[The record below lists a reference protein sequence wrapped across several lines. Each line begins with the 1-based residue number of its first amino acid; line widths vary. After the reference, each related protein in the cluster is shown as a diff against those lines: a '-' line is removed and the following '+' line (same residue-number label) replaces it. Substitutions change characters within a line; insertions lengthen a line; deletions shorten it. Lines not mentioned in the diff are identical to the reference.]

1 MRTPLTTALILF
13 SFISCGEPGRPLPEK
28 TNSKPPS
35 LLVIGL
41 DTTRADRLGCYGYSN
56 ASTPTI
62 DALAEAGA
70 LFENVLAHA
79 PLTLPTHAS
88 LFTGAF
94 PPEHGIRDNGRT
106 ALPRELPTLA
116 EALRDAGLK
125 TGAFIAA
132 FALDAT
138 FGLDRGFDVYRDE
151 LGPPDANGHE
161 PVQRRGEEVTDDAI
175 AWLNKLGKDD
185 AFFAFVHYYDPHAAY
200 EAPADFQTT
209 GDGYDDE
216 LSYVDSQV
224 KRLMGWLESTR
235 RDSDTIVVLIAD
247 HGESLGEHGEPT
259 HGALIYQST
268 QHVPW
273 IITMP
278 DAKWAGSKISER
290 VQQVDFMPTMLSL
303 YDIPKPSTVSGR
315 SLLPL
320 LDGESFGER
329 AMYTESEYC
338 SLNYGWAPLA
348 SIVRGKWK
356 LIDAPTL
363 ELYDLEADP
372 GELVNLAAERP
383 DAVESLLAELLE
395 LRAGMQDRSGQTIE
409 SSSELSSALEAL
421 GYAGAQP
428 SPASAD
434 GRNPV
439 ESIAL
444 LARYNEAVELGHS
457 GKYSEMVPLLE
468 EIVAECPGPIG
479 FRSTLASGY
488 LELDRA
494 PEAIVLLEA
503 VLAENPTYEP
513 AHVYAGRAQ
522 LRLGDL
528 DRALA
533 HFRANLSQVPGS
545 WRVQLPV
552 AQILTVQ
559 EKHEEAL
566 VAWRRMV
573 ELQPDDP
580 SHHMRLA
587 EAWREVGRWDGM
599 VDALRRAHSLSPE
612 DHGVSAYLAWTLA
625 TAPVAEVRDG
635 ALAVR
640 LAEQAIKAGETAD
653 RFDTLGAALAETGK
667 FQAAAEASLRAIE
680 LLPPEAEELRKEYEG
695 RLALYRT
702 GRPFH
707 HR

>member
-13 SFISCGEPGRPLPEK
+13 SFISCGEPARSLPEK

-106 ALPRELPTLA
+106 ALPKELPTLA
-116 EALRDAGLK
+116 ETLRDAGLK

-200 EAPADFQTT
+200 EAPTDFQTT
-209 GDGYDDE
+209 GDAYDDE

-303 YDIPKPSTVSGR
+303 YDIAQPPTASGR

-356 LIDAPTL
+356 LIDAPTP

-372 GELVNLAAERP
+372 GELDNLAAQRP
-383 DAVESLLAELLE
+383 DAVESLLSELSE
-395 LRAGMQDRSGQTIE
+395 LRAGMQDRSGLTIE

-444 LARYNEAVELGHS
+444 LARYNEAVEFGHS
-457 GKYSEMVPLLE
+457 GEYEKMVPLLE

-599 VDALRRAHSLSPE
+599 VESLRRAHSMTPE
-612 DHGVSAYLAWTLA
+612 DHGVSAYLSWTLS

-635 ALAVR
+635 VLAVR

-667 FQAAAEASLRAIE
+667 YQAAVEAVLRAIE
-680 LLPPEAEELRKEYEG
+680 LLPPDAEELRKEYEL
-695 RLALYRT
+695 RLALYRS

>member
-1 MRTPLTTALILF
+1 MRLLLLAPLFIL
-13 SFISCGEPGRPLPEK
+13 SLSSCGESITPLPGQEGE
-28 TNSKPPS
+28 KPPS

-41 DTTRADRLGCYGYSN
+41 DTTRADRLGCYGYSD
-56 ASTPTI
+56 ASTPTM
-62 DALAEAGA
+62 DALAEGGA

-106 ALPRELPTLA
+106 ALGKDLPTLA
-116 EALRDAGLK
+116 EMLRGAGLK

-161 PVQRRGEEVTDDAI
+161 PVQRRGEEVTDDTI
-175 AWLNKLGKDD
+175 AWLNRLDKDEP
-185 AFFAFVHYYDPHAAY
+185 FFAFVHYYDPHAAY
-200 EAPADFQTT
+200 EAPNDFQTS
-209 GDGYDDE
+209 GDPYDNE
-216 LSYVDSQV
+216 LSYVDSQI

-235 RDSDTIVVLIAD
+235 RDSDTIVVIIAD
-247 HGESLGEHGEPT
+247 HGEGLGDHGEPT

-278 DAKWAGSKISER
+278 DGRWAGMRISER
-290 VQQVDFMPTMLSL
+290 VQQVDFMPTMLSF
-303 YDIPKPSTVSGR
+303 YDLAQPETVSGR
-315 SLLPL
+315 SLFPL
-320 LDGESFGER
+320 LEGESFGER

-356 LIDAPTL
+356 LIDAPTI

-372 GELVNLAAERP
+372 GELNNLATERP
-383 DAVESLLAELLE
+383 EAVESLLAELSE
-395 LRAGMQDRSGQTIE
+395 LRAGMQDRSGLAVDA
-409 SSSELSSALEAL
+409 SSELSSALEAL

-428 SPASAD
+428 PPASSD

-444 LARYNEAVELGHS
+444 LSRYNEAVELGHS
-457 GKYSEMVPLLE
+457 GRYAEMVPLLE

-494 PEAIVLLEA
+494 AEALELLEA
-503 VLAENPTYEP
+503 VLAESPTYEP

-545 WRVQLPV
+545 WRVQLSV

-566 VAWRRMV
+566 AAWRRLV

-580 SHHMRLA
+580 THHMRLA
-587 EAWREVGRWDGM
+587 EAWRVVGRWDGM
-599 VDALRRAHSLSPE
+599 VSSLKQAHSLSPG
-612 DHGVSAYLAWTLA
+612 DHGISAYLSWTLA

-635 ALAVR
+635 ALAVQ
-640 LAEQAIKAGETAD
+640 LAEQAISAGETAD
-653 RFDTLGAALAETGK
+653 RFDTLGAALAEAGRH
-667 FQAAAEASLRAIE
+667 QAAAEAAERAIG
-680 LLPPEAEELRKEYEG
+680 LLPAEASELRKEYEL
-695 RLALYRT
+695 RLTLYRS